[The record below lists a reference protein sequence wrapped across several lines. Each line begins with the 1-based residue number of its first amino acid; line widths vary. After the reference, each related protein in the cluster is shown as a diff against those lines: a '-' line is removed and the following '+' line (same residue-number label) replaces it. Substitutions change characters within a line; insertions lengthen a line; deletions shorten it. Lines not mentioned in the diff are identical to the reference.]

1 MLTRQIMAS
10 AFCIGLA
17 SWVHPQTSHTWT
29 ADEWIHHV
37 FEHHVARSEII
48 LEPEIRRQTERSRF
62 TPQALQAGGFYL
74 TPGTTSLPDYTEWQM
89 DQSGV
94 LPPVLGAQRK
104 VVSTAE
110 SAGLADQHVMLQS
123 LWWSVS
129 DQVWSLHAS
138 QSKAQVILDQVHA
151 SESLLSAIELRHRHG
166 EATFVDVEQARLNL
180 ARIKL
185 EKARCDAEIRASAIQ
200 LNQLCGGGLPTSAIF
215 VSPSDSFVPYS
226 GTMEAAMERASV
238 EADVQSAQAEWEL
251 MKKRRLP
258 EWSLGYNAQGLAGE
272 VYGGLFVGFS
282 LPVHGARRAE
292 ELGALEVERMQL
304 QGARRMTEAQAQREV
319 WAARYYELLS
329 IRPVFQDVMSDE
341 TASIGLYLA
350 LEKGQITWI
359 EVQRSLN
366 ARFEAQLDLIQLDL
380 ELRRLLARLNSPQQM
395 TGL

>member
-1 MLTRQIMAS
+1 
-10 AFCIGLA
+10 
-17 SWVHPQTSHTWT
+17 
-29 ADEWIHHV
+29 
-37 FEHHVARSEII
+37 
-48 LEPEIRRQTERSRF
+48 
-62 TPQALQAGGFYL
+62 
-74 TPGTTSLPDYTEWQM
+74 
-89 DQSGV
+89 
-94 LPPVLGAQRK
+94 
-104 VVSTAE
+104 
-110 SAGLADQHVMLQS
+110 
-123 LWWSVS
+123 
-129 DQVWSLHAS
+129 
-138 QSKAQVILDQVHA
+138 
-151 SESLLSAIELRHRHG
+151 
-166 EATFVDVEQARLNL
+166 
-180 ARIKL
+180 
-185 EKARCDAEIRASAIQ
+185 
-200 LNQLCGGGLPTSAIF
+200 
-215 VSPSDSFVPYS
+215 
-226 GTMEAAMERASV
+226 MERASV